1 MGLADIIKKVV
12 EMLPN
17 IMVAVGVTFLVVMF
31 MLIMGG
37 SFVKQAEDGN
47 IPIDGNAT
55 EGTVQ
60 ALIQTQANLTS
71 ASSTVTAQTTT
82 AVNYLPLVIVIAIA
96 LGFLG
101 FLGFKALR
109 KGGDNI

>member
-12 EMLPN
+12 DMLPQ
-17 IMVAVGVTFLVVMF
+17 IMVAVGVTFLVTMF

-37 SFVKQAEDGN
+37 SFVKQANDGN
-47 IPIDGNAT
+47 IPVDSTTITALGN
-55 EGTVQ
+55 V
-60 ALIQTQANLTS
+60 QANLTS
-71 ASSTVTAQTTT
+71 ASATVTTQTTT

-109 KGGDNI
+109 GKGDSV